1 MFNLNES
8 IRYWLYPFPTDMR
21 KSFYTLSGIVTDQ
34 MGGNIQSG
42 DAFIFINR
50 HCTSMK
56 VLHMETGGLV
66 IYHLRLEEGTF
77 RLPVFDEES
86 RTHLSSWKS
95 LMLMIQGIDP
105 QTCKHRKRWKS
116 A

>member
-34 MGGNIQSG
+34 MGGNIRSG

-50 HCTSMK
+50 PCTSMK
-56 VLHMETGGLV
+56 VLRMETGGLV

-77 RLPVFDEES
+77 QLSAFDEES
-86 RTHLSSWKS
+86 CSHLSSWKN
-95 LMLMIQGIDP
+95 LMLMIQGVDL
-105 QTCKHRKRWKS
+105 QTGKQRKRWKG
-116 A
+116 

>member
-21 KSFYTLSGIVTDQ
+21 KGFYTLSGIVTDQ
-34 MGGNIQSG
+34 MGGNIRSG

-56 VLHMETGGLV
+56 VLHLETGGLV

-77 RLPVFDEES
+77 RLPAFDEEVRS
-86 RTHLSSWKS
+86 HPSSWRN

-105 QTCKHRKRWKS
+105 QNSKHRKRWKG
-116 A
+116 